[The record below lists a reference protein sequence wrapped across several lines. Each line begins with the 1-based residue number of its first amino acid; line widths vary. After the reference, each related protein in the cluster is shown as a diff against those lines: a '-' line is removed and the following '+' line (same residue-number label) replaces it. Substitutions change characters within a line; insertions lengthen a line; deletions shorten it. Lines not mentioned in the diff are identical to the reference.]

1 MYKSFAEGRKLNE
14 PAQIRRVV
22 DASAIPYVVTLDWMF
37 YCTCLGFLAL
47 NPFQY
52 KEKEEF
58 FICLIK
64 A

>member
-37 YCTCLGFLAL
+37 YCTCLCFLAL
-47 NPFQY
+47 NQY
-52 KEKEEF
+52 QCKEK
-58 FICLIK
+58 
-64 A
+64 